1 MPRALN
7 LTDAQLAHVL
17 QKPNYH
23 LVGDARPAT
32 ANGAGLPAGIRAMS
46 QPVPPE
52 AQDAQAA
59 RYRSKT
65 EARYAEVLRWRQAA
79 GEIEQFWYE
88 PFSLRLG
95 ASSFY
100 WPDFLVQRPGTL
112 LLELVE
118 VKGTYIRSRAMDK
131 PKAAASKFLC
141 FVFTLAQW
149 DRQTWTETRIA
160 GHL

>member
-1 MPRALN
+1 MIF
-7 LTDAQLAHVL
+7 TDAWLTQVL
-17 QKPNYH
+17 QKPDYH
-23 LVGDARPAT
+23 LVGDPCAAPDSV
-32 ANGAGLPAGIRAMS
+32 AGIPTGIRAVS
-46 QPVPPE
+46 QSVPPE

-59 RYRSKT
+59 HYRSKT

-88 PFSLRLG
+88 PFSIRLG
-95 ASSFY
+95 ADLFY
-100 WPDFLVQRPGTL
+100 LPDFMVQRPGTL

-118 VKGTYIRSRAMDK
+118 VKGTYIRDRAMDK

-160 GHL
+160 AHL